1 MSTRNNIFK
10 DQDKDQEAITAEII
24 TTLKITTTLVT
35 LIKIMITIKIVIAL
49 TILTLSIIKTTDPHG
64 VLVRIILTTL
74 NHRIVI
80 IIIMLEIRIEIIKQG
95 TIKIDSKKI
104 TEITH
109 RGKITNLRTEQ
120 RMARLMST
128 IKTLNKIKM
137 KIIPP
142 ARASMS
148 PLVFVL

>member
-1 MSTRNNIFK
+1 VSTRNNIFK

-24 TTLKITTTLVT
+24 TTTLKITTTLVT

-80 IIIMLEIRIEIIKQG
+80 IIMLEIRIEIIKQG

-109 RGKITNLRTEQ
+109 RGKITNLRAEQ

-128 IKTLNKIKM
+128 IKTLNKIQM

-142 ARASMS
+142 ARAYMS